1 LSGKYTSFDL
11 VETAVDKFQV
21 DCEAILTK
29 MDFLRDL
36 IFNEES
42 LFQLTL
48 NYSQNEILIL
58 NTVMTMLTC
67 SVGFGAY
74 ITGVFGMNLDQT
86 SYLQPKQNSFLVV
99 SIASFALLSILFFIA
114 KKYFTYKGVLPEV
127 VGKDQIQR
135 LIKMH
140 NEKND

>member
-1 LSGKYTSFDL
+1 MSGKYTSFDL